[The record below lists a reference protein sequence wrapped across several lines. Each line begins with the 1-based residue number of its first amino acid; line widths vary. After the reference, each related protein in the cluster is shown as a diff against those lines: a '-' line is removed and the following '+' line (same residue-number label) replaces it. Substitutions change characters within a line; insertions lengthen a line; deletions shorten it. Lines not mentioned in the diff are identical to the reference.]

1 MVGRFKME
9 ELFVSLHCFKLCLND
24 GEISRKELT
33 ERINELAKK
42 TANEGMFISR
52 QYFSIKRNV
61 DLILFNIAGS
71 FDILLSF
78 KQNLIELFG
87 NVLNETY
94 SYLSIYE
101 HPNASYM
108 KEDSRLKYFVA
119 YPVKKDP
126 KWYLL
131 EEKEQNRITKEHVN
145 LAVSDSNNENIRSYT
160 TYSFAIDDHEFLVMY
175 EVESL
180 VKWMKVARDLRK
192 AEARNWIIVES
203 PVFVGKKVENV

>member
-1 MVGRFKME
+1 ME
-9 ELFVSLHCFKLCLND
+9 ELFVSLHCFKICFND
-24 GEISRKELT
+24 SKIDRKELT

-42 TANEGMFISR
+42 TSNEGMFVCR
-52 QYFSIKRNV
+52 QYLSIKHNA
-61 DLILFNIAGS
+61 DLILFNMAES

-78 KQNLIELFG
+78 KEELMKLFG

-108 KEDSRLKYFVA
+108 KEDSRLKYIVA

-145 LAVSDSNNENIRSYT
+145 LAVNDPNNENIRSYT
-160 TYSFAIDDHEFLVMY
+160 TYSFAIDDYEFLVIY

-180 VKWMKVARDLRK
+180 AKWMKVARNLRK
-192 AEARNWIIVES
+192 AEARNWITVES
-203 PVFVGKKVENV
+203 PVFVGKKAVNV

>member
-1 MVGRFKME
+1 ME
-9 ELFVSLHCFKLCLND
+9 ELFVSLHCFKLN
-24 GEISRKELT
+24 SKVNKKELI

-42 TANEGMFISR
+42 TSKGTFICR
-52 QYFSIKRNV
+52 QYFSIKHNA
-61 DLILFNIAGS
+61 DLIIFNIAES
-71 FDILLSF
+71 FDILLLF
-78 KQNLIELFG
+78 KEHLMELFG
-87 NVLNETY
+87 KNLSETY

-108 KEDSRLKYFVA
+108 KEDNSLNYLVT

-131 EEKEQNRITKEHVN
+131 GEKEQNRITKEHVN
-145 LAVSDSNNENIRSYT
+145 LALNDANNKNIRSYT
-160 TYSFAIDDHEFLVMY
+160 TYSFAIDDYEFLVIY

-180 VKWMKVARDLRK
+180 AKWMKVARNLRK

-203 PVFVGKKVENV
+203 PVFVGKKAGNF

>member
-1 MVGRFKME
+1 ME
-9 ELFVSLHCFKLCLND
+9 ELFVSLHCFKICFND
-24 GEISRKELT
+24 SKIDRKELT

-42 TANEGMFISR
+42 ISNEGIFVCR
-52 QYFSIKRNV
+52 QYLSIKHNA
-61 DLILFNIAGS
+61 DLILFNIAES

-78 KQNLIELFG
+78 KESLIELFG
-87 NVLNETY
+87 NVLSEAY

-108 KEDSRLKYFVA
+108 KEDSRLKYLVA

-145 LAVSDSNNENIRSYT
+145 LAVNDPNNENIRSYT
-160 TYSFAIDDHEFLVMY
+160 TYSFAIDDYEFLVIY

-180 VKWMKVARDLRK
+180 AKWMRVARNLRK

-203 PVFVGKKVENV
+203 PVFVGKKAVNV

>member
-1 MVGRFKME
+1 ME
-9 ELFVSLHCFKLCLND
+9 ELFVSLHCFKICFND
-24 GEISRKELT
+24 SKIDRKELT

-42 TANEGMFISR
+42 TSNEGIFVCR
-52 QYFSIKRNV
+52 QYLSIKYNA
-61 DLILFNIAGS
+61 DLILFNIAES

-78 KQNLIELFG
+78 KESLIELFG
-87 NVLNETY
+87 NVLSETY

-101 HPNASYM
+101 HPNASYI
-108 KEDSRLKYFVA
+108 KEDSRLKYLVA

-145 LAVSDSNNENIRSYT
+145 LAVNDPNNENIRSYT
-160 TYSFAIDDHEFLVMY
+160 TYSFAIDDYEFLVIY

-180 VKWMKVARDLRK
+180 AKWMRVARNLRK

-203 PVFVGKKVENV
+203 PVFVGKKAVNV